1 MRARKLGV
9 RPGNL
14 AILALGLLL
23 LGAVGCAKQASTTLR
38 LSEFRVSPE
47 QVNVTAGKP
56 VTLALINSGK
66 IEHNW
71 MLDHAAGVVPIQV
84 VLASGEGT
92 SVTFTPEATGT
103 FRYWCTIPG
112 HAPAGMVGTL
122 IVE

>member
-1 MRARKLGV
+1 MLIPKLVPRAGRI
-9 RPGNL
+9 
-14 AILALGLLL
+14 AILVVGLLL
-23 LGAVGCAKQASTTLR
+23 LGTVGCAHPSSATLR
-38 LSEFRVSPE
+38 LSEFRVSPG
-47 QVNVTAGKP
+47 QLNVAAGKP
-56 VTLALINSGK
+56 VTLALVNSGK

-71 MLDHAAGVVPIQV
+71 MLDHAAGAVPIHV

-92 SVTFTPEATGT
+92 SVTFTPETTGT